1 MFARVTVTASDPVA
15 SRRFYES
22 VLASLPGEQWDVFA
36 VEAGE
41 PTRHLHIAFA
51 AVSPADVDRFWQAG
65 VEAGYTSDGSPI
77 DHLWLGVADLDAS
90 RASWEAIAP
99 ELGLDVDGGRWPG
112 HVFVGRDRRHLAL
125 VDDGRPPAENVGI
138 AITGLDG
145 DPIEVL

>member
-15 SRRFYES
+15 SRRFYET

-36 VEAGE
+36 LEAAE

-51 AVSPADVDRFWQAG
+51 AVSPGDVDRFWQ
-65 VEAGYTSDGSPI
+65 AGYTSDGSPI
-77 DHLWLGVADLDAS
+77 DDLWLGVADLDAS
-90 RASWEAIAP
+90 RASCEAIPP